1 MKNGEEDEERQENNG
16 RRPFTLR
23 EDEDESLANETA
35 TSGRLGIRNSNISE
49 TIEILSSIGYGVNQI
64 NEFVSDIE
72 VNFEEFNG
80 LPLDRKISKITSVLS
95 TSETVGVNPS
105 DSTLT
110 AEQIQDLAKYEQK
123 EKSTGIV
130 NLLSKE
136 FAWSN
141 NLQEITPL
149 TSRIN
154 ENLSRTTSTT
164 TTTLAKEEEEDNE
177 NKYSTAPGEKGDP
190 YRIVLFGSD
199 SDDDDDVNLANV
211 EQGDFISNSAREEYL
226 KNYDNL
232 LNEFVAE
239 TPIQLETSMALNHF
253 LTETIKSDPR
263 EINRNKKVKA
273 RERKLKQS
281 IDRQYNPNQSVV
293 KDIVSYENVE
303 SSAKF
308 GSDLNFYREQRGDM
322 DNLEEN
328 LIDTLDAEGKLSS
341 EKTIEKAIDKIKESD
356 NSTAGG
362 IFGQNSGS
370 NSFAN
375 NFKQE
380 DYFKIVGVENNEQ
393 FQNFF
398 NHNRDEN
405 LTNNSQSKLTFLPN
419 EIRPSFSFPPLSIL
433 PTDQEQKLIGIQPMF
448 GGNIGDS
455 SELKEETRA
464 TITTMEIDDKLLHTS
479 ELNAIANTTASDVNV
494 IAEEQ
499 KMQNYTTKMRQLQNA
514 KDKATYIVQLLL
526 KDAIRVGR
534 IDQSML
540 ANENVIM
547 ICQILAHVIEIL
559 LNKQSSYFQKFN
571 NQLDLINVDTIDDR
585 NQPYMMLIYNGNS
598 TNLSLFDVSRNLFNF
613 KMMEITEQQYLTN
626 TNNDSLSIF
635 KQFLYHVM
643 KEKSNVQH
651 RRFDSVSKRKAFP
664 TVYDIELS
672 KSRSSN

>member
-1 MKNGEEDEERQENNG
+1 M
-16 RRPFTLR
+16 
-23 EDEDESLANETA
+23 
-35 TSGRLGIRNSNISE
+35 
-49 TIEILSSIGYGVNQI
+49 
-64 NEFVSDIE
+64 
-72 VNFEEFNG
+72 
-80 LPLDRKISKITSVLS
+80 
-95 TSETVGVNPS
+95 
-105 DSTLT
+105 
-110 AEQIQDLAKYEQK
+110 
-123 EKSTGIV
+123 
-130 NLLSKE
+130 
-136 FAWSN
+136 
-141 NLQEITPL
+141 
-149 TSRIN
+149 
-154 ENLSRTTSTT
+154 
-164 TTTLAKEEEEDNE
+164 
-177 NKYSTAPGEKGDP
+177 
-190 YRIVLFGSD
+190 
-199 SDDDDDVNLANV
+199 
-211 EQGDFISNSAREEYL
+211 

-239 TPIQLETSMALNHF
+239 TPIQLESSMALNHF

-263 EINRNKKVKA
+263 EISRNKKVKA

-308 GSDLNFYREQRGDM
+308 GSDLNFYRKQLGDI

-341 EKTIEKAIDKIKESD
+341 EKTIEKAIDKIKQSD
-356 NSTAGG
+356 NSTVGG

-398 NHNRDEN
+398 DRDDSV
-405 LTNNSQSKLTFLPN
+405 TNNSQSKLTFLPN

-433 PTDQEQKLIGIQPMF
+433 PTNQEQKLIGIQPMF
-448 GGNIGDS
+448 GGNIGDL

-479 ELNAIANTTASDVNV
+479 ELNAIASTTASDVNV

-499 KMQNYTTKMRQLQNA
+499 KMQNYTTKMRQLQDA
-514 KDKATYIVQLLL
+514 KDKATYVVQLLL

-559 LNKQSSYFQKFN
+559 LNKQSSYFQRFN

-598 TNLSLFDVSRNLFNF
+598 TNLSLFDISRNLFNF

-643 KEKSNVQH
+643 KENQMSNIDDLIVFRSEKLFRQ
-651 RRFDSVSKRKAFP
+651 
-664 TVYDIELS
+664 YDIELP